1 MSTHYYVW
9 YRVTGDPGAARA
21 AVDALMRDVTAN
33 AGVTGRLLV
42 RRDDPRTWME
52 VYDHVA
58 DAARF
63 EAALTAGAL
72 RHEVARFAEDGER
85 HLEPFLGM

>member
-1 MSTHYYVW
+1 MSVHYYIW
-9 YRVTGDPGAARA
+9 YRVAGDVGAARM
-21 AVDALMRDVTAN
+21 AVDALMRDVFAI

-52 VYDHVA
+52 IYENVA

-63 EAALTAGAL
+63 EEVLAAGAL
-72 RHEVARFAEDGER
+72 RHEVARFAQDGKR
-85 HLEPFLGM
+85 HLEPFLAV